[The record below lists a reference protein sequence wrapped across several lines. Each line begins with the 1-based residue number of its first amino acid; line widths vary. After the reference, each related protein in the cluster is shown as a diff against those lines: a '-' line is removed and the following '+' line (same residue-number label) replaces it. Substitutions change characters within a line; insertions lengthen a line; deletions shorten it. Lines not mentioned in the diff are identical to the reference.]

1 MLQFEWK
8 TARKSDCLKIVKINY
23 FPQRKKMLK
32 SPPEDWIFWWKYSI
46 KPHSLWHFFCFSCYL
61 TLKSDIK
68 TTFQLFFTCQRSLI
82 RCEVCTDWVYVCMCR
97 FWIAL
102 SLLDTFVLSSAW
114 PAACLW
120 ALSLHYEFAIFT
132 QITCIP
138 YRPSQQL
145 SPWPKN
151 SLYGNML
158 SAVPPL
164 FLPFSLFVIPHCVIT
179 VSDDT

>member
-46 KPHSLWHFFCFSCYL
+46 KPLTFLLLLMLPNFKVRHKAYFSA
-61 TLKSDIK
+61 
-68 TTFQLFFTCQRSLI
+68 LFSCQRSLI

-102 SLLDTFVLSSAW
+102 SLLDTFVLSSAR
-114 PAACLW
+114 PAPCLW

-145 SPWPKN
+145 SPWPKS